1 MDHLGKIRKFLR
13 ASEIGFKEIRHEPT
27 YTSADS
33 ALARGEEL
41 KTGGKAIV
49 MKVSDNFKLF
59 VIAADRKLDS
69 NKIKRHF
76 EARKIRFAT
85 SEELMQ
91 MAGLVTGA
99 VPPFGKPILDLELFI
114 DMSIAKNEVIAFN
127 AGSLTDSII
136 MRVADY
142 LKVANGTLIDFSV

>member
-1 MDHLGKIRKFLR
+1 MDHLGKIRQFLI
-13 ASEIGFKEIRHEPT
+13 SSGVEFKEIRHEPT

-59 VIAADRKLDS
+59 VITADRKVDS
-69 NKIKRHF
+69 NKIKRYF
-76 EARKIRFAT
+76 EVRKIRFAT
-85 SEELMQ
+85 PHELMQ
-91 MAGLVTGA
+91 TTGLVAGS
-99 VPPFGKPILDLELFI
+99 VPPFGRPILDFELFI
-114 DMSIAKNEVIAFN
+114 DRSIAENEVIAFN
-127 AGSLTDSII
+127 AGSLTDSIV

-142 LKVANGTLIDFSV
+142 LKVANGNLIDFSV

>member
-1 MDHLGKIRKFLR
+1 M
-13 ASEIGFKEIRHEPT
+13 ASGIGFKEIRHEAT

-59 VIAADRKLDS
+59 VIADKMVDS
-69 NKIKRHF
+69 NKIKRYF

-91 MAGLVTGA
+91 MTGLVTGS

-127 AGSLTDSII
+127 AGSLTDSIV
-136 MRVADY
+136 MSVADY
-142 LKVANGTLIDFSV
+142 LKVANGNLIDFSV